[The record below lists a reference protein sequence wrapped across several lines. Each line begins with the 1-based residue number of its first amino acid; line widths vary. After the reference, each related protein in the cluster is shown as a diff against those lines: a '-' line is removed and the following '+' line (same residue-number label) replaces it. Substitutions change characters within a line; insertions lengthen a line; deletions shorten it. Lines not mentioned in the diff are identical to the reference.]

1 MQIRVQ
7 MYVAVEAGQQ
17 VLPAISCNSDMDAG
31 EKRSCFIPIVVLHQL
46 CCQERLEH
54 AQHGRKTRHC
64 WLPRSSGRRVP
75 RSRREQQPSG
85 RAFDSPKLEAFS
97 RPRSEGGLHRAP
109 LAPHPA
115 FWRLTGIHPLAFG
128 TLESTARF
136 LLMKRATALTPRMTQ
151 GQSLLS
157 ACSVP
162 TFRCRCLSSIAP
174 CSSALC
180 ATYELRPPNAS
191 FGDQVAISTARSLAR
206 WASTSEQSQAPCIA
220 PGSTTCERALRQAQC
235 HR

>member
-1 MQIRVQ
+1 MQEKSG
-7 MYVAVEAGQQ
+7 AVSF
-17 VLPAISCNSDMDAG
+17 LLCYISCAVKNVWRMHSMAAHRGTAG
-31 EKRSCFIPIVVLHQL
+31 CRDHLGAEFQDL
-46 CCQERLEH
+46 
-54 AQHGRKTRHC
+54 G
-64 WLPRSSGRRVP
+64 
-75 RSRREQQPSG
+75 EQQPSG

-128 TLESTARF
+128 TLESTAGF

-174 CSSALC
+174 GSSALC
-180 ATYELRPPNAS
+180 ATYELRPANAS

-206 WASTSEQSQAPCIA
+206 WASTSEQSQAACIA
-220 PGSTTCERALRQAQC
+220 PRSTTCERALRQAQC